1 MTIQI
6 TVGSLVDKLHLRY
19 QIMDRVSVL
28 KAEYLDLIKS

>member
-19 QIMDRVSVL
+19 QIMDQVSVL